1 MIRLPRN
8 KDTTIHHVLAH
19 SYLVFFTAIVL
30 GLIFQAI
37 LNIKFTHPF
46 LIPVGFILLCLGTLL
61 VLWAQ
66 QTSRENPKIRQMKGS
81 LEHTDFF
88 RGPYKFVR
96 SPTHIGLTLLILGL
110 ALVLGSVVLVIAVGI
125 AFIVSRYVFVYREEE
140 MLVEKYGEAYESYK
154 KKIKF

>member
-1 MIRLPRN
+1 MKHSLRH
-8 KDTTIHHVLAH
+8 KDTSIHHVLAH
-19 SYLVFFTAIVL
+19 SYLVFFSAIVL
-30 GLIFQAI
+30 GLVFQAI
-37 LNIKFTHPF
+37 FNIKFSNP
-46 LIPVGFILLCLGTLL
+46 LLVPVGFGLLCLGTLL

-66 QTSRENPKIRQMKGS
+66 QTSRENPKIRALKGS

-96 SPTHIGLTLLILGL
+96 SPTHIGLTLLVLGL
-110 ALVLGSVVLVIAVGI
+110 ALVLGSVVLVVAVGI
-125 AFIVSRYVFVYREEE
+125 AFLISRYVFVYREEE

>member
-1 MIRLPRN
+1 M
-8 KDTTIHHVLAH
+8 
-19 SYLVFFTAIVL
+19 FFSAIVL
-30 GLIFQAI
+30 GLVFQALFNVRFSNPLFVPI
-37 LNIKFTHPF
+37 
-46 LIPVGFILLCLGTLL
+46 GFILLCLGTLI

-66 QTSRENPKIRQMKGS
+66 QTSRENPKIRQVKGS

-96 SPTHIGLTLLILGL
+96 SPTHIGLALLILGL
-110 ALVLGSVVLVIAVGI
+110 ALVLESVVLVITVGI